1 MTYRIVYDNQ
11 TGVIALNRNLS
22 DAQVEKLCAENANWS
37 YINGAVDSVS
47 ERVVNLQTLKIERR
61 QRKIPSIANLIRE
74 QRKLLL
80 AGCDWTQA
88 ADSPLSAESK
98 QAWADYR
105 QALRDLPDEQGS
117 VNSIEDV
124 VWPTPPQ

>member
-11 TGVIALNRNLS
+11 TGQIAMNRNLS

-47 ERVVNLQTLKIERR
+47 ERVVNLQTLKIEKR
-61 QRKIPSIANLIRE
+61 QRRTPSVANLIRDR
-74 QRKLLL
+74 RKLLL
-80 AGCDWTQA
+80 QGCDWTQA
-88 ADSPLSAESK
+88 VDSPLSAESK

-105 QALRDLPDEQGS
+105 QALRDLPDEQGG
-117 VNSIEDV
+117 VNSIDDV
-124 VWPTPPQ
+124 AWPTPPQ